1 MTIKEIAN
9 MSYFDIRKMD
19 KDEMYKLLRYAK
31 AQSDKRIT
39 NYYKANEPGKK
50 GIYARTIENFLE
62 NKNGKFKGRLNVR
75 KTMTRNEMLSEISR
89 VQKLFSSETGTVRGA
104 RQLRKKTI
112 TRLTEQVKTAYGEK
126 YSIKANKELSS
137 WSETEWKAYWKAYD
151 RFMDEQGGRLGT
163 LYSSRELQDQ
173 LIEAILKPKGD
184 KMFSIYEKILEEQ
197 KERDRIVGD
206 IYGTDDDM
214 EYIDEDNI

>member
-9 MSYFDIRKMD
+9 MSYFDIRKMS

-62 NKNGKFKGRLNVR
+62 NKHGKFQGRLNVR
-75 KTMTRNEMLSEISR
+75 KSMTRNEMISEVSR
-89 VQKLFSSETGTVRGA
+89 VQKLFSSESGTTLGA
-104 RQLRKKTI
+104 RQVRNDTINRLVDQVEETYGKKSARQTRK
-112 TRLTEQVKTAYGEK
+112 EM
-126 YSIKANKELSS
+126 NKWGSV
-137 WSETEWKAYWKAYD
+137 EWRAYWKAYE

-173 LIEAILKPKGD
+173 LMNAILKPKGN
-184 KMFSIYEKILEEQ
+184 KMFSIYQSILEEERERERIN
-197 KERDRIVGD
+197 KEIDK
-206 IYGTDDDM
+206 YADDM
-214 EYIDEDNI
+214 EYIEEDYE

>member
-62 NKNGKFKGRLNVR
+62 NKHGKFQGRLNVR
-75 KTMTRNEMLSEISR
+75 KSMTRNEMLSEISR
-89 VQKLFSSETGTVRGA
+89 AQKLFQSDTGTVRGA

-112 TRLTEQVKTAYGEK
+112 QRLTEQVSNTYGK
-126 YSIKANKELSS
+126 KHAQTTRKELET
-137 WSETEWKAYWKAYD
+137 WGETEWKTYWKSYE

-163 LYSSRELQDQ
+163 LYSSRELQEQ
-173 LIEAILKPKGD
+173 LIDAILKPKGN
-184 KMFSIYEKILEEQ
+184 KMFSIYQRILEEE
-197 KERDRIVGD
+197 KEIERINKEID
-206 IYGTDDDM
+206 KYADDM
-214 EYIDEDNI
+214 EYIEEDYE